1 MCVFVRKYMP
11 YAFHCIQ
18 TVTCLLGSIMGS
30 DNGHS
35 NGLSY
40 FVSTEWSHGEREF
53 LRFVTSQ
60 RIATLFLSIMAEG
73 MVYNYTVG
81 RMRLE

>member
-1 MCVFVRKYMP
+1 MCLFITSMP
-11 YAFHCIQ
+11 YTSHCMQ
-18 TVTCLLGSIMGS
+18 AVTCLFGSIMGS
-30 DNGHS
+30 DNGHN
-35 NGLSY
+35 NGLSS
-40 FVSTEWSHGEREF
+40 FISTEWSHGEREF

-60 RIATLFLSIMAEG
+60 RIATLFLSIIAEG